1 MNLID
6 GKKLSQIKSEELNL
20 KLYSLP
26 RKLGLAILAV
36 GKDDASLTYINQ
48 KIKKADS
55 LGINTYIYQYDNI
68 IEEELINKIEE
79 LNNND
84 EIDGIIVQLPLP
96 SYLDKDKILNSIDI
110 KKDIDGLNINSN
122 FIPCTPKGIL
132 DLIDYY
138 DIDLTN
144 KNILIIGRS
153 NLVGMPLYKIFKGKN
168 LNVTMA
174 HSRTENIKDLT
185 LKADIIIIAIG
196 KERYLKD
203 DMIKDGAIVFDVGIN
218 YVDGILCG
226 DADFENIKNK
236 VSMITPVPGGIGP
249 MTVYE
254 IFDNLLTAYKN

>member
-1 MNLID
+1 
-6 GKKLSQIKSEELNL
+6 
-20 KLYSLP
+20 
-26 RKLGLAILAV
+26 
-36 GKDDASLTYINQ
+36 
-48 KIKKADS
+48 
-55 LGINTYIYQYDNI
+55 
-68 IEEELINKIEE
+68 
-79 LNNND
+79 
-84 EIDGIIVQLPLP
+84 
-96 SYLDKDKILNSIDI
+96 
-110 KKDIDGLNINSN
+110 
-122 FIPCTPKGIL
+122 
-132 DLIDYY
+132 
-138 DIDLTN
+138 
-144 KNILIIGRS
+144 
-153 NLVGMPLYKIFKGKN
+153 MPLYKIFKGKN

-254 IFDNLLTAYKN
+254 IFDNLLTAYKNK